1 MFKVGDK
8 VKCINAL
15 GKRLIKEGSVYEV
28 TRVHGPHCSVYGVAC
43 VSYRQSR
50 FIKVSTFKGNK

>member
-15 GKRLIKEGSVYEV
+15 GKRFIKEGSVYEV
-28 TRVHGPHCSVYGVAC
+28 KRVCGIHCSVYGAVG
-43 VSYRQSR
+43 VNYRQSR
-50 FIKVSTFKGNK
+50 FIKVNTFKGNK

>member
-15 GKRLIKEGSVYEV
+15 GKRFIKEGSVYEV
-28 TRVHGPHCSVYGVAC
+28 TRVCGIHCLVYVVVG

-50 FIKVSTFKGNK
+50 FIKVSQFKGNK

>member
-15 GKRLIKEGSVYEV
+15 GKKFIKEGGVYEV
-28 TRVHGPHCSVYGVAC
+28 TRVDGIHCSVYGAVG
-43 VSYRQSR
+43 VFYRQSR
-50 FIKVSTFKGNK
+50 FVKVSIFKGNK

>member
-1 MFKVGDK
+1 MFKIGDK

-15 GKRLIKEGSVYEV
+15 GKKFIKEGGVYEV
-28 TRVHGPHCSVYGVAC
+28 TLVNGIHCSVYGAVG

-50 FIKVSTFKGNK
+50 FVKVSTFKGNK